1 MNPSTEDFIKSFDDV
16 CADTI
21 FVFANNSNIYLTA
34 CQAAELYKDSDIRV
48 IDTKTIGEGYAA
60 ISMLDTS
67 TDDVDAIIESA
78 KEAAEAVVTG
88 VVSKANREASKDGVA
103 IKEGDYIGFVGDK
116 IYLDTEDR
124 SDAVMGLAKDINCG
138 DYDVAILIAG
148 KDTTGDETDMLKDK
162 LSGIYKRTE
171 FVVIDGKQPIFDYML
186 VLM

>member
-1 MNPSTEDFIKSFDDV
+1 M
-16 CADTI
+16 
-21 FVFANNSNIYLTA
+21 
-34 CQAAELYKDSDIRV
+34 
-48 IDTKTIGEGYAA
+48 
-60 ISMLDTS
+60 
-67 TDDVDAIIESA
+67 
-78 KEAAEAVVTG
+78 
-88 VVSKANREASKDGVA
+88 
-103 IKEGDYIGFVGDK
+103 